1 LYRCPA
7 PFFEGVSTIS
17 TKVRQREPSGATRPA
32 RPART
37 DSRAAGE
44 LDLARLYLEE
54 IGARPVP
61 GPAEQLDL
69 GRRVAEGDEAA
80 KWQMVEANL
89 RLVVYWAKR
98 YQRSGMDFLDLVQ
111 EGTIGLVR
119 AVEKFDWTK
128 GYQFSTY
135 ATWWIRQALQRGI
148 QRTRHT
154 IYVPADAADR
164 RRALEKVVEEL
175 EERLGRAPTEEEMAA
190 ETGLAVE
197 QVEAAFD
204 VAQVVASLDQPARI
218 GGETT
223 LGDLAA
229 ADDGTAVEEVVV
241 ADMASDEL
249 RRAVRRLPTLER
261 QVVEVRFGLDGEPP
275 AGVTAA
281 AAKLHMS
288 RRRLRD
294 IEARALAL
302 LAESPELSGG
312 GAQAA

>member
-1 LYRCPA
+1 
-7 PFFEGVSTIS
+7 VSTI
-17 TKVRQREPSGATRPA
+17 TTTIRNRQAATQPRAGRGGA
-32 RPART
+32 
-37 DSRAAGE
+37 E
-44 LDLARLYLEE
+44 IDLARLYLED
-54 IGARPVP
+54 IGTRAVP

-69 GRRVAEGDEAA
+69 GRRVAEGDEDA

-148 QRTRHT
+148 QRTRST

-164 RRALEKVVEEL
+164 RRALEKVEEDL
-175 EERLGRAPTEEEMAA
+175 EERLGRPPTEAELAA
-190 ETGLAVE
+190 ETGLSVE
-197 QVEAAFD
+197 QVEGAFD
-204 VAQVVASLDQPARI
+204 VAQVVASLDQPART

-223 LGDLAA
+223 LGELAA
-229 ADDGTAVEEVVV
+229 ADHSPSAAVEDLVLEGV
-241 ADMASDEL
+241 STDEL
-249 RRAVRRLPTLER
+249 HRAVHRLPALER
-261 QVVEVRFGLDGEPP
+261 EVVEVRFGMAGEPP
-275 AGVTAA
+275 VGVTAA

-302 LAESPELSGG
+302 LAESPELT

>member
-1 LYRCPA
+1 
-7 PFFEGVSTIS
+7 VSTI
-17 TKVRQREPSGATRPA
+17 TTTIRREAATVPRPGRSGA
-32 RPART
+32 
-37 DSRAAGE
+37 E
-44 LDLARLYLEE
+44 LDLARLYLED
-54 IGARPVP
+54 IGTRAVP

-69 GRRVAEGDEAA
+69 GRRVAEGDEDA

-148 QRTRHT
+148 QRTRST

-164 RRALEKVVEEL
+164 RRALEKVEEDL
-175 EERLGRAPTEEEMAA
+175 EERLGRPPTEAELAA
-190 ETGLAVE
+190 ETGLSVE
-197 QVEAAFD
+197 QVEGAFD
-204 VAQVVASLDQPARI
+204 VAQVVASLDQPART

-223 LGDLAA
+223 LGELAA
-229 ADDGTAVEEVVV
+229 ADHSPSAAVEDLVLAGV
-241 ADMASDEL
+241 STDEL
-249 RRAVRRLPTLER
+249 RRAVRRLPALER
-261 QVVEVRFGLDGEPP
+261 EVVEVRFGMAGEPP
-275 AGVTAA
+275 VGVTAA
-281 AAKLHMS
+281 AARLHMS

-294 IEARALAL
+294 IEARALTL
-302 LAESPELSGG
+302 LAESPELA

>member
-1 LYRCPA
+1 
-7 PFFEGVSTIS
+7 
-17 TKVRQREPSGATRPA
+17 
-32 RPART
+32 
-37 DSRAAGE
+37 
-44 LDLARLYLEE
+44 
-54 IGARPVP
+54 
-61 GPAEQLDL
+61 
-69 GRRVAEGDEAA
+69 
-80 KWQMVEANL
+80 MVEANL

-148 QRTRHT
+148 QRTRST

-164 RRALEKVVEEL
+164 RRALERIVEDL
-175 EERLGRAPTEEEMAA
+175 EERLGRPPTDAEVAA
-190 ETGLAVE
+190 ESGLSVE
-197 QVEAAFD
+197 QVGGAFD
-204 VAQVVASLDQPARI
+204 VAHVVASLDQPAKA

-223 LGDLAA
+223 LGELAA
-229 ADDGTAVEEVVV
+229 ADQSAAVEDAVLAGV
-241 ADMASDEL
+241 STDEL
-249 RRAVRRLPTLER
+249 HRAVRRLPALER
-261 QVVEVRFGLDGEPP
+261 QVVEIRFGLAGEPP

-294 IEARALAL
+294 IEGRALAL
-302 LAESPELSGG
+302 LAESPELAGS
-312 GAQAA
+312 QAAA

>member
-1 LYRCPA
+1 
-7 PFFEGVSTIS
+7 
-17 TKVRQREPSGATRPA
+17 
-32 RPART
+32 
-37 DSRAAGE
+37 
-44 LDLARLYLEE
+44 LARLYLEE
-54 IGARPVP
+54 IGARAVP

-69 GRRVAEGDEAA
+69 GRRVAEGDEAV
-80 KWQMVEANL
+80 KWEMVEANL

-128 GYQFSTY
+128 GYEFSTY

-148 QRTRHT
+148 QRTRTT

-164 RRALEKVVEEL
+164 RRALEKIVEDL
-175 EERLGRAPTEEEMAA
+175 EERLGRPPTEEEVVA
-190 ETGLAVE
+190 ESGLSGD

-204 VAQVVASLDQPARI
+204 VAQVVASLDQPARA

-223 LGDLAA
+223 LGELAA
-229 ADDGTAVEEVVV
+229 ADQTAGVEDAVLEDV
-241 ADMASDEL
+241 ASDEL
-249 RRAVRRLPTLER
+249 HRAVKRLPALER
-261 QVVEVRFGLDGEPP
+261 SVVEVRFGLAGEAP

-294 IEARALAL
+294 VEARALAL
-302 LAESPELSGG
+302 LAESPELAG

>member
-1 LYRCPA
+1 M
-7 PFFEGVSTIS
+7 STITTS
-17 TKVRQREPSGATRPA
+17 VRQEAATQPRPGRSGA
-32 RPART
+32 
-37 DSRAAGE
+37 E
-44 LDLARLYLEE
+44 LDLARLYLED
-54 IGARPVP
+54 IGTRAVP
-61 GPAEQLDL
+61 GPAEQLEL
-69 GRRVAEGDEAA
+69 GRRVAEGDEDA

-148 QRTRHT
+148 QRTRST

-164 RRALEKVVEEL
+164 RRALEKVEEDL
-175 EERLGRAPTEEEMAA
+175 EERLGRPPTEAELAA
-190 ETGLAVE
+190 ETGLSVE
-197 QVEAAFD
+197 QVEGAFD
-204 VAQVVASLDQPARI
+204 VAQVVASLDQPART

-223 LGDLAA
+223 LGELAA
-229 ADDGTAVEEVVV
+229 ADHSPSAAVEDLVLAGV
-241 ADMASDEL
+241 STDEL
-249 RRAVRRLPTLER
+249 HRAVRRLPALER
-261 QVVEVRFGLDGEPP
+261 EVVEVRFGMAGEPP
-275 AGVTAA
+275 VGVTAA

-302 LAESPELSGG
+302 LAESPELT

>member
-1 LYRCPA
+1 
-7 PFFEGVSTIS
+7 VSTI
-17 TKVRQREPSGATRPA
+17 TTTVRREAATVPRPGRSGA
-32 RPART
+32 
-37 DSRAAGE
+37 E
-44 LDLARLYLEE
+44 LDLARLYLED
-54 IGARPVP
+54 IGTRAVP

-69 GRRVAEGDEAA
+69 GRRVAEGDEDA

-148 QRTRHT
+148 QRTRST

-164 RRALEKVVEEL
+164 RRALEKVEEDL
-175 EERLGRAPTEEEMAA
+175 EERLGRPPTEAELAA
-190 ETGLAVE
+190 ETGLSVE
-197 QVEAAFD
+197 QVEGAFD
-204 VAQVVASLDQPARI
+204 VAQVVASLDQPART

-223 LGDLAA
+223 LGELAA
-229 ADDGTAVEEVVV
+229 ADHSPSAAVEDLVLAGV
-241 ADMASDEL
+241 STDEL
-249 RRAVRRLPTLER
+249 RRAVRRLPALER
-261 QVVEVRFGLDGEPP
+261 EVVEVRFGMAGEPP
-275 AGVTAA
+275 VGVTAA
-281 AAKLHMS
+281 AARLHMS

-294 IEARALAL
+294 IEARALTL
-302 LAESPELSGG
+302 LAESPELA

>member
-1 LYRCPA
+1 
-7 PFFEGVSTIS
+7 V
-17 TKVRQREPSGATRPA
+17 
-32 RPART
+32 
-37 DSRAAGE
+37 AG
-44 LDLARLYLEE
+44 
-54 IGARPVP
+54 
-61 GPAEQLDL
+61 
-69 GRRVAEGDEAA
+69 GDEDA

-148 QRTRHT
+148 QRTRST

-164 RRALEKVVEEL
+164 RRALERVVEDL
-175 EERLGRAPTEEEMAA
+175 EERLGRPPTEAELAA
-190 ETGLAVE
+190 EAGLAVE

-204 VAQVVASLDQPARI
+204 VAQVVASLDQPARA

-223 LGDLAA
+223 LGELAA
-229 ADDGTAVEEVVV
+229 ADHTAVVEERVLDDV
-241 ADMASDEL
+241 ACDEL
-249 RRAVRRLPTLER
+249 RRAVGRLPDLER
-261 QVVEVRFGLDGEPP
+261 EVVEVRFGLAGEPP

-302 LAESPELSGG
+302 LAESPELAGA
-312 GAQAA
+312 AQAA

>member
-1 LYRCPA
+1 
-7 PFFEGVSTIS
+7 
-17 TKVRQREPSGATRPA
+17 
-32 RPART
+32 
-37 DSRAAGE
+37 
-44 LDLARLYLEE
+44 
-54 IGARPVP
+54 
-61 GPAEQLDL
+61 
-69 GRRVAEGDEAA
+69 
-80 KWQMVEANL
+80 MVEANL

-148 QRTRHT
+148 QRTRTT

-164 RRALEKVVEEL
+164 RRALEKIVEDL
-175 EERLGRAPTEEEMAA
+175 EERLGRPPTDEEVVA
-190 ETGLAVE
+190 ESGLAAE

-204 VAQVVASLDQPARI
+204 VAQVVASLDQPARA

-223 LGDLAA
+223 LGELAA
-229 ADDGTAVEEVVV
+229 ADQTAAVEDTVLEDV
-241 ADMASDEL
+241 ASDEL
-249 RRAVRRLPTLER
+249 HRAVRRLPALER
-261 QVVEVRFGLDGEPP
+261 SVVEVRFGLAGEAP
-275 AGVTAA
+275 AGVTA

-294 IEARALAL
+294 VEARALAL
-302 LAESPELSGG
+302 LAESPELAG